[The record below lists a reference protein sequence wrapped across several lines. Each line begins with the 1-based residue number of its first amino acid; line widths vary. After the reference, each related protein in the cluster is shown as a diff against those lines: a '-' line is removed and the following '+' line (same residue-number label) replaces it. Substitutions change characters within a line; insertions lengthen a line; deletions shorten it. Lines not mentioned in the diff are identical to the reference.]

1 MEKKFGIQGYLNV
14 QVNPALRIIFIL
26 LSHSDH
32 LSMIKLLY
40 DNFADRPADKND
52 LRLF

>member
-1 MEKKFGIQGYLNV
+1 MEKNSEFRVCLNV
-14 QVNPALRIIFIL
+14 QVNPALRVIFIL

-40 DNFADRPADKND
+40 GNFADRPVDKND
-52 LRLF
+52 LSLF